1 MKAIVYTE
9 YGAAQDVLRLAEVQK
24 PAPKD
29 EEVLLKIHAAA
40 LNAADWHIMKG
51 DPFLVRLM
59 VGGLLKPNI
68 NIPGPDVAGRVEAI
82 GKNVTRFQVRDA
94 VFGDISASGCGACA
108 EYVCAKEQEL
118 ALKPANLSFAEAA
131 AVPLAGVSALQGLR
145 DAGKIHAGQKVLIHG
160 ASGGVGTFAVQIAKS
175 FGAQV
180 TAVCSPSKVEML
192 RSLGADDVIDY
203 TRSDFSQ
210 NGQRYDLILAANGN
224 RSLADYKRALA
235 PQGIYVMVGGSMSQ
249 MISALLL
256 GPLYSRN
263 GGQKFTALSAKSS
276 AKDLAFLKELLE
288 AGKIKPVLDK
298 RFPLSQAQEAF
309 HYLEEG
315 HAKGKIIVSLQENEQ
330 GNFGSGA

>member
-59 VGGLLKPNI
+59 VGGLLKPKI
-68 NIPGPDVAGRVEAI
+68 NIPGADVAGRVEAL
-82 GKNVTRFQVRDA
+82 GKNVTRLQVGDE

>member
-59 VGGLLKPNI
+59 VGGLLKPKI
-68 NIPGPDVAGRVEAI
+68 NIPGADVAGRVEAL
-82 GKNVTRFQVRDA
+82 GKNVTRLQVGDE

-180 TAVCSPSKVEML
+180 TAVCSTSKVEML

>member
-59 VGGLLKPNI
+59 VGGLLKPKI
-68 NIPGPDVAGRVEAI
+68 NIPGADVAGRVEAL
-82 GKNVTRFQVRDA
+82 GKNVTRFQVGDE

-180 TAVCSPSKVEML
+180 TAVCSTSKVEML